1 MAFMGMFIIFIA
13 MLLIGGLIVT
23 MFASLIIGIVTRK
36 KKPILSRV
44 LLCISGAIFLLFA
57 GVITYIAMPKPKTIE
72 TPEGE
77 KTIMSD
83 VKEDYLQAV
92 KGSDYDTVD
101 SLLTKY
107 PELVYC
113 LDVNSL
119 DALQYFADNDDL
131 DGVQLLLDHGA
142 RFDNGVTLKHRIS
155 EYAIKD
161 YFNYQNTTRTPEGMV
176 KMLKLMTD
184 NGADVNYTNAVHSS
198 NISALF
204 DVMYR
209 VIEDDK
215 IDDGELE
222 AVRVITAA
230 GVDKTK
236 KNADGKTAAEVYL
249 DRYEGFNDDYATL
262 FFHEIFDPDSMWGGG
277 VNTADNADY

>member
-1 MAFMGMFIIFIA
+1 ME
-13 MLLIGGLIVT
+13 LIGGLIVT
-23 MFASLIIGIVTRK
+23 MFASFIIGIVTRK

-44 LLCISGAIFLLFA
+44 LFCISGAIFLLFA
-57 GVITYIAMPKPKTIE
+57 GVITYIALPKPKTIE

-83 VKEDYLQAV
+83 VKENYLQAV
-92 KGSDYDTVD
+92 KGSDYDTID

-119 DALQYFADNDDL
+119 DALQFFADNDDL
-131 DGVQLLLDHGA
+131 DGVQILLNHGA

-155 EYAIKD
+155 EYAISD
-161 YFNYQNTTRTPEGMV
+161 YFNYQNTVRTPEGTV
-176 KMLKLMTD
+176 KMLKIMID
-184 NGADVNYTNAVHSS
+184 NGADVNYTNAVYSD

-204 DVMYR
+204 DVMYHA
-209 VIEDDK
+209 VEDDK
-215 IDDGELE
+215 IEDGELE

-230 GVDKTK
+230 GVDKAK
-236 KNADGKTAAEVYL
+236 KNRDGKTAAEVYL
-249 DRYEGFNDDYATL
+249 DWYEGFNDDYATL
-262 FFHEIFDPDSMWGGG
+262 FFHEIFDPDSMWGGSG
-277 VNTADNADY
+277 DTADSSDY